1 MISSRLWPHF
11 ALEARYGCAFQHRA
25 VSHTQS
31 IPRTSGQGRVAA
43 TVASMQRSGIEGRR
57 RPPTTVAA
65 THATTAG
72 DGSWR
77 RNRGRFAAAIGKG
90 GIVVGLGGVCPA
102 ACVATSAFRQPS
114 GLPWGFEVHC
124 LADWGNFARTKCLT
138 RSLDSTS
145 LHRGYVGCAGALAD
159 SLLAA
164 LLAREAGPCSPWLHW
179 LLSLAGAACRATFTF
194 RRHLRVACMLA
205 MSIDLHATH

>member
-1 MISSRLWPHF
+1 MFTDSV
-11 ALEARYGCAFQHRA
+11 AVAVGTGCHHYPA
-25 VSHTQS
+25 VTS
-31 IPRTSGQGRVAA
+31 IPLTPIRGTRMRSDSGSR
-43 TVASMQRSGIEGRR
+43 I
-57 RPPTTVAA
+57 
-65 THATTAG
+65 
-72 DGSWR
+72 
-77 RNRGRFAAAIGKG
+77 RFAEAFGKG
-90 GIVVGLGGVCPA
+90 GIVVGLGGVCHA
-102 ACVATSAFRQPS
+102 ACVATSAFRQRS

-124 LADWGNFARTKCLT
+124 LADWGNFSRTKCLT
-138 RSLDSTS
+138 CSLDSTS

-194 RRHLRVACMLA
+194 RRHLHVACMLA